1 MDKIKPQVDFY
12 VNLEL
17 LRKYAVLAENK
28 PMAKSNKKELSL
40 LGEVITSRLKL
51 LKKTQGWLAE
61 KVGVSNFAVTKWIQK
76 GQITLDNAK
85 KAAVALEISLDELT
99 AFVKSDKDLAYE
111 EAASTT
117 FEVGHG
123 FSSKG
128 RIPVVGTAQLGDGG
142 FWAELEYPTGH
153 GDGYVEYSSKDNYAY
168 CLKCKGDSMRPRI
181 KDGEFVVL
189 EPEHQCQS
197 GDEVLI
203 KDTSGRVMIKE
214 LLYTRDGHVHLA
226 SINESHGKII
236 IPVEEVET
244 MHYVSA
250 IIKRSKWIPE

>member
-1 MDKIKPQVDFY
+1 MYKIKPQVDFE

-51 LKKTQGWLAE
+51 LKRTQGWLAE
-61 KVGVSNFAVTKWIQK
+61 QVGVSNFAVTKWVKK

-85 KAAVALEISLDELT
+85 KAAAALDLSLDELT
-99 AFVKSDKDLAYE
+99 AFVKSDKELAHE

-117 FEVGHG
+117 FEVGPR
-123 FSSKG
+123 FTSKG

-142 FWAELEYPTGH
+142 FWAELEYPIGH

-181 KDGEFVVL
+181 KDGEYVVI
-189 EPEHQCQS
+189 EPEHQPQN

-203 KDTSGRVMIKE
+203 KDTSGRVMVKE
-214 LLYTRDGHVHLA
+214 LLYIRDNNVHLA
-226 SINESHGKII
+226 SVNESHGKIT
-236 IPVEEVET
+236 IPVAEIEA
-244 MHYVSA
+244 MHYVAA
-250 IIKRSKWIPE
+250 IVKSTRWMPD